1 MLLLK
6 ALRVQSPHSRNGV
19 EVVELERAYIRNA
32 DWEVHENANTNT
44 SYSNFLG
51 FMVDKLLKRPEVLS
65 EYLPHD
71 AVSLHFDG
79 AIHIHKLPHSLWI
92 AYCAGWSYGK
102 ILKIG
107 LKTPTIISKPAKHLD
122 TAVSHLINYFFLAA
136 QEWTGAQA
144 VSAFDLYV
152 APFVRYDGLDY
163 KSVKQ
168 ALQRMLFELNYPS
181 RMGYQSPFTN
191 ITLVLDTSR
200 DFLEREAIVGGKV
213 VGALEDYVDEAITVT
228 NALLDLYLEG
238 DAQGRPFTFPIPTM
252 MLTDS
257 FDWNGR
263 RWGDLVDR
271 LFETLAIRGTAY
283 LLNGYATNV
292 ESLYSMCCRLTID
305 VSKVINN
312 NIKLLVNSP
321 LEMDCQED
329 FEEFLRKN
337 RSAFGIWALPDA
349 TGSIGVVTI
358 NLPRLAM
365 LSRGEWDKFEELLYN
380 RLEVARRVLKTL
392 RRRYEQ
398 NLKAGL
404 MPITKVYLGHLS
416 SHFSTI
422 GLVGLPEAAAN
433 LMNYPDLWTELS
445 TRRINEAVSLMK
457 DIVSTVRGVSEEYED
472 IDGCLYNVEEV
483 PAESAA
489 YRLASLDYE
498 LFKEKVEKRDVFI
511 PMEEGIPYYSNSII
525 PYYANVS
532 LPMRARWEGE
542 VQQEFTGGVMM
553 HIFLYESIDP
563 KSLKKLVYRIAT
575 QTKVIYFSL
584 TPAITVCRKC
594 HYSVVGVHSKCPKCS
609 STKVEVWSRIVGYY
623 RPVSNW
629 NVGKRAEFAQRV
641 HYGSDGVLIPKLVRT
656 PW

>member
-1 MLLLK
+1 LK
-6 ALRVQSPHSRNGV
+6 TLRVQSPHSRVGTRIL
-19 EVVELERAYIRNA
+19 ELEKAYIKDT

-51 FMVDKLLKRPEVLS
+51 FLIDKLLKRSSVLS
-65 EYLPHD
+65 EYLPHG

-152 APFVRYDGLDY
+152 APFARHDNLDY
-163 KSVKQ
+163 RSVKQ

-181 RMGYQSPFTN
+181 RMGYQIPFTN
-191 ITLVLDTSR
+191 ITLVLDTSKE
-200 DFLEREAIVGGKV
+200 FLEREATVDGKTVGT
-213 VGALEDYVDEAITVT
+213 LEDYVDQAITVT
-228 NALLDLYLEG
+228 KALLDLYLEG
-238 DAQGRPFTFPIPTM
+238 DAQGRPFTFPIPTI
-252 MLTDS
+252 MLTKD
-257 FDWNGR
+257 FDWNNR
-263 RWGDLVDR
+263 KWDNLVDK
-271 LFETLAIRGTAY
+271 LFETLATKGTAY

-312 NIKLLVNSP
+312 NMKLLVNSP
-321 LEMDCQED
+321 LTLDYRED

-365 LSRGEWDKFEELLYN
+365 LSKGEWDKFEELLYR
-380 RLEVARRVLKTL
+380 RLKVARKVLKTL
-392 RRRYEQ
+392 RKRYEQ

-404 MPITKVYLGHLS
+404 MPITKVYLGHLN
-416 SHFSTI
+416 SHFNTI

-433 LMNYPDLWTELS
+433 LMNCPDLWTELP
-445 TRRINEAVSLMK
+445 TKRINEAVSIMK
-457 DIVSTVRGVSEEYED
+457 RIVNTVRKVSEEYEYED
-472 IDGCLYNVEEV
+472 NCLYNVEEV

-489 YRLASLDYE
+489 YRLATLDYQM
-498 LFKEKVEKRDVFI
+498 FKERVERGDAFI
-511 PMEEGIPYYSNSII
+511 PMEGGVPYYSNSII
-525 PYYANVS
+525 PYYADVP
-532 LPMRARWEGE
+532 LPMRAKWEGE

-553 HIFLYESIDP
+553 HVFLYQSIDP
-563 KSLKKLVYRIAT
+563 ESLKKLVYRIAT

-584 TPAITVCRKC
+584 TPAITVCLEC
-594 HYSVVGVHSKCPKCS
+594 HYTTVGIHSKCPKCN
-609 STKVEVWSRIVGYY
+609 STKIETWSRIVGYY
-623 RPVSNW
+623 RPVNNW
-629 NVGKRAEFAQRV
+629 NVGKKAEFAQRV
-641 HYGSDGVLIPKLVRT
+641 HYGLTGTLVPKLV
-656 PW
+656 

>member
-1 MLLLK
+1 MK
-6 ALRVQSPHSRNGV
+6 TLRVQSLHSRTSSRI
-19 EVVELERAYIRNA
+19 VELEKAYIKDT

-51 FMVDKLLKRPEVLS
+51 FVLDKLLKRPSILL
-65 EYLPHD
+65 EYLPHN

-79 AIHIHKLPHSLWI
+79 GIHIHKLPHSLWI

-152 APFVRYDGLDY
+152 APFVNHDKLDY
-163 KSVKQ
+163 RSVKQ

-191 ITLVLDTSR
+191 ITLVLDTSKE
-200 DFLEREAIVGGKV
+200 FLEREAIVNGKV
-213 VGALEDYVDEAITVT
+213 TGTLGDYVDEAITVT
-228 NALLDLYLEG
+228 SALLDLYLEG
-238 DAQGRPFTFPIPTM
+238 DAQGRPFTFPIPTI
-252 MLTDS
+252 MLTNS

-263 RWGDLVDR
+263 KWGDLVDK
-271 LFETLAIRGTAY
+271 LFQTLAMKGTAY

-305 VSKVINN
+305 LSKVINN
-312 NIKLLVNSP
+312 NAKLLIEP
-321 LEMDCQED
+321 LLDTQEE
-329 FEEFLRKN
+329 FEEFLRRN

-358 NLPRLAM
+358 NLPRLAI
-365 LSRGEWDKFEELLYN
+365 LSKGEWDKFEELLYK
-380 RLEVARRVLKTL
+380 RLEIARKVLKTF
-392 RRRYEQ
+392 RKRYEQ

-404 MPITKVYLGHLS
+404 MPITKVYLGHLN
-416 SHFSTI
+416 SHFNTI

-433 LMNYPDLWTELS
+433 LMNYPDLWIELS
-445 TRRINEAVSLMK
+445 TKRINEAVSVMK
-457 DIVSTVRGVSEEYED
+457 EIVSTVRKVSEEYEE
-472 IDGCLYNVEEV
+472 IDNCLYNVEEV

-489 YRLASLDYE
+489 YRLATLDYR
-498 LFKEKVEKRDVFI
+498 LFKEKIERREAFI
-511 PMEEGIPYYSNSII
+511 PSENGTPYYSNSII
-525 PYYANVS
+525 PYYADIP
-532 LPMRARWEGE
+532 LPMRAKWEGE

-553 HIFLYESIDP
+553 HIFLYQSIDP
-563 KSLKKLVYRIAT
+563 KTLKKLVYRIAT

-584 TPAITVCRKC
+584 TPAITVCPKC
-594 HYSVVGVHSKCPKCS
+594 HHSTIGIYTKCPQCNSKQI
-609 STKVEVWSRIVGYY
+609 EIWSRIVGYY
-623 RPVSNW
+623 RPINNW
-629 NVGKRAEFAQRV
+629 NIGKKAEFFQRI
-641 HYGSDGVLIPKLVRT
+641 HYGTNKTITPKT
-656 PW
+656 IKNT